1 MHWPGPLG
9 PLALR
14 WLACQI
20 RETGLF
26 DPYAYAAGAG
36 LSGLS
41 EDELIRHYLE
51 QPAGGSVSPQPLF
64 DVKNYRAI
72 AGPAADASPFLHFA
86 VLGAYRSDGLCPTF
100 NAETYLAENADVRIA
115 GWHPT
120 RHYLEHGW
128 REGRL
133 AAASEP
139 PPPVIPDFS
148 GLLGRASHLGGAIID
163 VVVPVYRGH
172 AETLIA
178 LHSVLTART
187 RVSFRL
193 LVIDDSSPEP
203 ALVRDLALLEERGL
217 IDRIVNARNLGFTA
231 TANLGLHLGGQSD
244 VVLLNADAEVYD
256 DWLDRLRATAYCAGD
271 VGTVTPLS
279 NAATILS
286 YPVRL
291 RDNPA
296 PLELTY
302 ANLARILGGLD
313 LPPVEIPTGVGF
325 CLYLRRDCLEAVGPF
340 DERSFPRGYG
350 EENDFCLRAAKLGW
364 RHLAATDTF
373 VRHLGSRS
381 FRQERSGLVS
391 SALEKLEASHPGYL
405 ATISQFISLDPLA
418 TTRRQLDIAR
428 IRAAGHSGRLTHVAA
443 RGAHSP
449 PDLILRR
456 CAGMPNR
463 FHLHSPIAPNSPNL
477 PDIDPA
483 GDPAGTEIL
492 FDELGVRE
500 FMLREPALLGRPQAK
515 ALERLAATG
524 SISRRR

>member
-1 MHWPGPLG
+1 V
-9 PLALR
+9 ARR

-26 DPYAYAAGAG
+26 DPYAYAASAG
-36 LSGLS
+36 LFGLS

-64 DVKNYRAI
+64 DAENYRAI
-72 AGPAADASPFLHFA
+72 AGPAADSFPFLHFA
-86 VLGAYRSDGLCPTF
+86 VLGAHRSEGLCPTF
-100 NAETYLAENADVRIA
+100 NAETYLAENPDIRIA
-115 GWHPT
+115 GWQPT

-133 AAASEP
+133 ATVTEP
-139 PPPVIPDFS
+139 PPPAIPDFS
-148 GLLGRASHLGGAIID
+148 GLVGRAGRQGGAAID
-163 VVVPVYRGH
+163 VVIPVYRGH

-178 LHSVLTART
+178 VHSVLAART
-187 RVSFRL
+187 RVPFRL

-203 ALVRDLALLEERGL
+203 ALVRDLALLEARGH

-231 TANLGLHLGGQSD
+231 TANLGLRLGGQPD

-256 DWLDRLRATAYCAGD
+256 DWLDRLRATAYRAAD
-271 VGTVTPLS
+271 IGTVTPLS

-302 ANLARILGGLD
+302 ANLAKILGGLD

-340 DERSFPRGYG
+340 DERAFPRGYG

-381 FRQERSGLVS
+381 FKEERSGLVRH
-391 SALEKLEASHPGYL
+391 ALEKLEASHPGYL
-405 ATISQFISLDPLA
+405 ATINQFMTLDPLA

-428 IRAAGHSGRLTHVAA
+428 IRAAGHSGRLSHAAA

-456 CAGMPNR
+456 YAGMPNR

-483 GDPAGTEIL
+483 GDPEGTRIL
-492 FDELGVRE
+492 FEELDVRE
-500 FMLREPALLGRPQAK
+500 FALQEPALLGRRQAR
-515 ALERLAATG
+515 ALERLAAIE
-524 SISRRR
+524 SIPRQR